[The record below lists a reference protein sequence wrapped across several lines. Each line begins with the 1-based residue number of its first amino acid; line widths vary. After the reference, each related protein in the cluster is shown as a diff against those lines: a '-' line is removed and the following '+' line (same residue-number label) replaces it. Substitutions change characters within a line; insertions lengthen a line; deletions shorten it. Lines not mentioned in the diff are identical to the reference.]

1 MGMTV
6 YSQEQY
12 YIQEVRSNTK
22 KGYIIANKN
31 KEFHDGH
38 SHLNNFKAA
47 KYVLNLAVK
56 EKMPH
61 DLDTYRMI
69 SLYRILEDGPFREKV
84 LKLIETRAQ
93 KKKDMYF
100 NVAAKE
106 SRIPKIP

>member
-56 EKMPH
+56 EKLPH
-61 DLDTYRMI
+61 DLDT
-69 SLYRILEDGPFREKV
+69 YRILEDGPFREKV

>member
-1 MGMTV
+1 MDMTV

-31 KEFHDGH
+31 KEFHD
-38 SHLNNFKAA
+38 NFKAA

-56 EKMPH
+56 EKLPH